1 MLNLGL
7 FLFFFCGHNDL
18 MKNQIELII
27 ESREK
32 DIGVKVG
39 RVLPFAKRRMVGPFI
54 FLDEMGPA
62 LLKAPNDKID
72 VRPHPHIGL
81 STLTYLFEGEML
93 HHDSLGSKQLIIPG
107 EVNWMTAGKGIAHSE
122 RETEEAKKHN
132 RSIHGLQFWVA
143 LPKEFEDVEPSF
155 HHYEKEDIP
164 EYKTDSLT
172 IKLVAGISQ
181 GKQSKLKAYSPM
193 TFMVMHAHKEGNFSH
208 HVNDHE
214 HALYIVKGTV
224 TINGE
229 TYPAKKMIVFK
240 DDSAIEVQHSIDAVF
255 ALIGGKAFP
264 EPRFIWWNLV
274 SSDQAKIEMAKRQWK
289 ERTFPQV
296 PGEDDIIPLPEN

>member
-1 MLNLGL
+1 
-7 FLFFFCGHNDL
+7 
-18 MKNQIELII
+18 MKNQIEIII

-62 LLKAPNDKID
+62 LLKAPTDKID

-93 HHDSLGSKQLIIPG
+93 HHDSLGSKQLIVPG
-107 EVNWMTAGKGIAHSE
+107 EVNWMTAGRGISHSE
-122 RETEEAKKHN
+122 RETEEAKKKN

-143 LPKEFEDVEPSF
+143 LPKEYEDVEPSF
-155 HHYEKEDIP
+155 HHYERDDIP
-164 EYKTDSLT
+164 EFKTESLT
-172 IKLVAGISQ
+172 IKLVAGSSQ

-193 TFMVMHAHKEGNFSH
+193 TFMVMHAHKEGGFSH
-208 HVNDHE
+208 YENGHE
-214 HALYIVKGTV
+214 HALYVVKGSL

-229 TYPAKKMIVFK
+229 TYTAKKMIVFK
-240 DDSAIEVQHSIDAVF
+240 DDAAIEVQHSADAVF

-274 SSDQAKIEMAKRQWK
+274 SSDQTKIELAKKQWK